1 MKQYPCIVV
10 DIYEREIYPIVT
22 HIFRGKTMSEAK
34 SYFKAHMKT
43 DSFLR
48 SAVNTGYYIGMR
60 TPVEIKEVEGG

>member
-1 MKQYPCIVV
+1 MKQYPCVVV
-10 DIYEREIYPIVT
+10 DIYEREMYPIVT

-48 SAVNTGYYIGMR
+48 AAVNTGYYKGMR
-60 TPVEIKEVEGG
+60 VRVGISGYNGD